1 MKFQFG
7 EILTLGICA
16 VTAAYLLTNRRP
28 IRALRGLRPFVV
40 PFFLMAVAWT
50 ATVLEGIP
58 GGGNVP
64 TIIFWE
70 QSPSVA
76 RAGGIVSELLN
87 LVEHLGYMA
96 AGLWLLVMLWRAF
109 RAPPEAAS

>member
-50 ATVLEGIP
+50 ATILEGIP
-58 GGGNVP
+58 GAGSTP

-70 QSPSVA
+70 QSPSAA

-87 LVEHLGYMA
+87 LIEHLGYMT
-96 AGLWLLVMLWRAF
+96 AGAWLLVILWRAS
-109 RAPPEAAS
+109 RLPSEGIS